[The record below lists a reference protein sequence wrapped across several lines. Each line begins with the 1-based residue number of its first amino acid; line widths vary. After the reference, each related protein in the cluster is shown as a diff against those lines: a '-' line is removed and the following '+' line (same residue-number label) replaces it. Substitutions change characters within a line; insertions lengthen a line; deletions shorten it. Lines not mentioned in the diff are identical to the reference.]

1 MVPLAFN
8 TFPCLPFPYLPLL
21 YLPFPYLPLPCLALP
36 SLTFPYLPLPYLI
49 TKNKKKIPAYKAKC
63 PDFPKPIN
71 IYSHFH
77 GIPFIFKYSPQ
88 SLSQLT

>member
-1 MVPLAFN
+1 MYLWCLWPSTPSLA
-8 TFPCLPFPYLPLL
+8 FPYLPLL
-21 YLPFPYLPLPCLALP
+21 YLPFPYLPLPC
-36 SLTFPYLPLPYLI
+36 LI

-71 IYSHFH
+71 IHSLFH
-77 GIPFIFKYSPQ
+77 GAPFIFKHSPQ